1 MCTCE
6 VILDCLTPKPMVK
19 IFLEFTTYDKSNLRS
34 LKYLPLLRSLRRGLY
49 KKSAGSD
56 QISVKSLNIREPVFT
71 QREEIKCRSPTG
83 LCSFLQCWFLS
94 SSQPAIVNRMKA
106 VEQ

>member
-1 MCTCE
+1 MTRE
-6 VILDCLTPKPMVK
+6 SK
-19 IFLEFTTYDKSNLRS
+19 E
-34 LKYLPLLRSLRRGLY
+34 GAY

-56 QISVKSLNIREPVFT
+56 QISVKSLNIREAVFT
-71 QREEIKCRSPTG
+71 QREEIKCRSSTG